1 LRPTSLI
8 LRGLFIG
15 STKAIN
21 MDFLRD
27 GYLKRYFK
35 IVPTILFLLIF
46 ESANSSIGDLEISFV
61 DNRVM
66 TSFEVFIWLRLTY
79 CVQ

>member
-1 LRPTSLI
+1 
-8 LRGLFIG
+8 
-15 STKAIN
+15 

-46 ESANSSIGDLEISFV
+46 ESANSSIGDLEISWSWQVLKFLFGS
-61 DNRVM
+61 DL
-66 TSFEVFIWLRLTY
+66 TIVFNEQFCHKQVALE
-79 CVQ
+79 

>member
-1 LRPTSLI
+1 
-8 LRGLFIG
+8 
-15 STKAIN
+15 

-46 ESANSSIGDLEISFV
+46 ESANSSSGDLEISFV

-66 TSFEVFIWLRLTY
+66 TSFEVFI
-79 CVQ
+79 